1 MPPVSRAE
9 AQAPGSAPRP
19 RPWRGA
25 VRLAWLDF
33 RHEWLISLCLAL
45 ALAAV
50 LTPLL
55 VLFGLK
61 SGIVT
66 TLTERLKADPRNLEL
81 SIKGNQRLEG
91 AWIEALGARPEVGF
105 LVPRTRTLAATLD
118 LMGAAERSL
127 PEVDLIPT
135 AAGDPLLG
143 GVSVPPKGL
152 TEAILTHTAALKL
165 GVGPGDAIEGVVRRR
180 LGGEGQSQTLGLQV
194 LAVLPETALGR
205 DALFVDGALLLAL
218 EDYRDGLRVAA
229 LGVTEG
235 GDPPAA
241 ARSYAGV
248 RLYARDLDQVA
259 GLSEHLRAE
268 GLDVRTSAAEI
279 ERVRAIDRV
288 LGFLFAVI
296 AGVGVTGFLLSLATS
311 LWANVERKRRDL
323 GLLRLVG
330 LGRGPLMAFPATQ
343 AVLIA
348 LGGLVVSALLYLGVA
363 ALFNAVLAAGL
374 ERGEFVCRLQPGDG
388 LIAAALT
395 LAFALG
401 ASIGGGYRAAKT
413 DPAES
418 LREA

>member
-1 MPPVSRAE
+1 M
-9 AQAPGSAPRP
+9 
-19 RPWRGA
+19 
-25 VRLAWLDF
+25 RLAWHDF
-33 RHEWLISLCLAL
+33 RHEWMISLCLAL

-66 TLTERLKADPRNLEL
+66 TLTERLKADPRTLEL
-81 SIKGNQRLEG
+81 SIRGNHRLEP
-91 AWIEALGARPEVGF
+91 AWIEAMAGRPDVGF

-118 LMGAAERSL
+118 LVSPTGRSL

-135 AAGDPLLG
+135 ALGDPLLPG
-143 GVSVPPKGL
+143 IPGVPTGL
-152 TEAILTHTAALKL
+152 KEAILTHTAALKL
-165 GVGPGDAIEGVVRRR
+165 GVGPGEVIEGVVRRR
-180 LGGEGQSQTLGLQV
+180 LGGEHQSQTLRLRV
-194 LAVLPETALGR
+194 LGVLPETALAR
-205 DALFVDGALLLAL
+205 DALFVSGTLLLAL
-218 EDYRDGLRVAA
+218 EDYRDGLRVGG

-235 GDPPAA
+235 GEPPTAVRA
-241 ARSYAGV
+241 YAGV
-248 RLYARDLDQVA
+248 RLYARGLEDVA
-259 GLSEHLRAE
+259 GLAEHLRAE
-268 GLDVRTSAAEI
+268 GLDVHTSALEI
-279 ERVRAIDRV
+279 ERVRATDRV

-311 LWANVERKRRDL
+311 LWANVERKRREL

-330 LGRGPLMAFPATQ
+330 LGQGPLMVFPATQ

-348 LGGLVVSALLYLGVA
+348 LGGLGVSAILYLGVA
-363 ALFNAVLAAGL
+363 SLFNGVLTAGL
-374 ERGEFVCRLQPGDG
+374 GQGEFVCRLRSLDG

-395 LAFALG
+395 LLFALG
-401 ASIGGGYRAAKT
+401 ASLGGGYRAAKI

>member
-1 MPPVSRAE
+1 MIPLEPAAR
-9 AQAPGSAPRP
+9 PRP

-25 VRLAWLDF
+25 VGLAWQDF

-81 SIKGNQRLEG
+81 SIKGNHRLEA
-91 AWIEALGARPEVGF
+91 AWIEALRARPEVGF

-118 LMGAAERSL
+118 LMGPGQRSL

-143 GVSVPPKGL
+143 GIQGLPRGL
-152 TEAILTHTAALKL
+152 TEAVLSHTAALKL
-165 GVGPGDAIEGVVRRR
+165 GVGPGEAIEGVVRRR
-180 LGGEGQSQTLGLQV
+180 LGGEAQSHTLGLRV
-194 LAVLPETALGR
+194 SAVLPETALGR
-205 DALFVDGALLLAL
+205 DALFVDGSLLLAL
-218 EDYRDGLRVAA
+218 EDYRDGLRAPT
-229 LGVTEG
+229 LGVSD
-235 GDPPAA
+235 GDEPPAA
-241 ARSYAGV
+241 VRSYAGV
-248 RLYARDLDQVA
+248 RLYARALADVA
-259 GLSEHLRAE
+259 GLAGHLRGE

-311 LWANVERKRRDL
+311 LWANVERKRREL

-343 AVLIA
+343 ALLIA
-348 LGGLVVSALLYLGVA
+348 LAGLGVSALLYLGVA
-363 ALFNAVLAAGL
+363 SLFNAVLAAGL
-374 ERGEFVCRLQPGDG
+374 ERGEFVCRLPPGDG
-388 LIAAALT
+388 LIAALLT
-395 LAFALG
+395 LLFALG
-401 ASIGGGYRAAKT
+401 ASIGGGYRAAKI

-418 LREA
+418 LRET

>member
-1 MPPVSRAE
+1 M
-9 AQAPGSAPRP
+9 
-19 RPWRGA
+19 
-25 VRLAWLDF
+25 RLAWQDF

-66 TLTERLKADPRNLEL
+66 TLTERLRADPRNLEL
-81 SIKGNQRLEG
+81 VVKGNQRLEPS
-91 AWIEALGARPEVGF
+91 WIEALRARPEVGF

-118 LMGAAERSL
+118 LMGPGDRSL

-143 GVSVPPKGL
+143 GIPAPPSGL
-152 TEAILTHTAALKL
+152 RDAVLTHTAALKL
-165 GVGPGDAIEGVVRRR
+165 GVGPGGAFEGVVRRR
-180 LGGEGQSQTLGLQV
+180 LGGKAQAQTLGLRV

-205 DALFVDGALLLAL
+205 DALFVDGPLLLAL
-218 EDYRDGLRVAA
+218 EDYRDGLRVPA
-229 LGVTEG
+229 LGVGEG
-235 GDPPAA
+235 ADAPAA

-259 GLSEHLRAE
+259 GLAEHLRAE

-279 ERVRAIDRV
+279 ERVRSIDRV

-311 LWANVERKRRDL
+311 LWANVERKRREL

-348 LGGLVVSALLYLGVA
+348 LGGLGVSALLYLGVA
-363 ALFNAVLAAGL
+363 TLFNAVLAAGL
-374 ERGEFVCRLQPGDG
+374 ERGEFVCRLRSGDG
-388 LIAAALT
+388 LIAGILT
-395 LAFALG
+395 LSFALG
-401 ASIGGGYRAAKT
+401 ASIAGGYHAAKI